1 MPAASTPGTRSPDRG
16 PQPPLPV
23 QSPRLSDDH
32 LELLQSC
39 AQVVRLAR
47 GKPLLTGLEGRV
59 VAIRSGRVKLLL
71 GSHERGREFLLHLL
85 GPGEIYG
92 DFANGRP
99 PRPVV
104 VEAAED
110 ALLLVVPRA
119 DFERCLGSRPE
130 FAVAALR
137 TVWLCLQALEE
148 RFEGLAFQGVPVR
161 LARQLLAF
169 TRARGT
175 PTPEGVRIE
184 LGCSQTELGAFIGA
198 SREMVNHS
206 LGVLRREG
214 VIAFDGHRHLLI
226 RRPEALRAIADGR
239 GGEPA

>member
-1 MPAASTPGTRSPDRG
+1 MPAASAPVTRSPDRRSQ
-16 PQPPLPV
+16 QPLLARV
-23 QSPRLSDDH
+23 PRLSDDH
-32 LELLQSC
+32 LDLLQSC

-47 GKPLLTGLEGRV
+47 GKPLLAGLEGQV

-71 GSHERGREFLLHLL
+71 GSHDRGRECLLHFL

-92 DFANGRP
+92 DFFDGQP

-110 ALLLVVPRA
+110 AFLLVVPRA
-119 DFERCLGSRPE
+119 DFERCLASRPD
-130 FAVAALR
+130 FAVTALR
-137 TVWLCLQALEE
+137 TVWRCLQALEE

-169 TRARGT
+169 ARERGT
-175 PTPEGVRIE
+175 PTSEGVRID
-184 LGCSQTELGAFIGA
+184 LKLTQSELGALIRA
-198 SREMVNHS
+198 SREMVNHV

-214 VIAFDGHRHLLI
+214 VIALDGHRRLVV
-226 RRPEALRAIADGR
+226 RRPEALQTLADGR
-239 GGEPA
+239 GGKPA